1 MGDMDRYTVS
11 WVYEN
16 ESEEYEEYLAKDMS
30 LESAMIFV
38 DALFSKYFNEEKMT
52 IKISRQKNKENKIW
66 T

>member
-1 MGDMDRYTVS
+1 MYTVS

-16 ESEEYEEYLAKDMS
+16 ESEEYEEHLAKDMS
-30 LESAMIFV
+30 LENAMIFV

-52 IKISRQKNKENKIW
+52 IKIARQKNKENKIW